1 MTELI
6 SPYIAALK
14 KIDWQDINLFQD
26 SSDISLS
33 WLLEKG
39 SLSRRLEEKCEDL
52 TVNVSVNEMIS
63 SAQMCLEEKNLLGNS
78 SCLLREVVLFG
89 DAQAWLIGRTLIPE
103 NSLDEQPCDLQK
115 QGNTPLG
122 LTVFSVESVRRDAL
136 QFGWVTVA
144 NQQLVAR
151 RSRLWMNNKPM
162 LVAELF
168 LPGSPVYLKEVEVK

>member
-6 SPYIAALK
+6 STYITALK
-14 KIDWQDINLFQD
+14 QIDWQDINLFKD
-26 SSDISLS
+26 SSDISLN

-39 SLSRRLEEKCEDL
+39 SLSRRLEKQCQNL
-52 TVNVSVNEMIS
+52 TVNVCFNEIIS
-63 SAQMCLEEKNLLGNS
+63 SSHMTSEETSLLDNT
-78 SCLLREVVLFG
+78 SCLLREVVLSG
-89 DAQAWLIGRTLIPE
+89 DDQKWLVGRTLIPE
-103 NSLDEQPCDLQK
+103 GSLDQQPCDLQK

-136 QFGWVTVA
+136 QFGWITVA
-144 NQQLVAR
+144 NQRLVAR

-168 LPGSPVYLKEVEVK
+168 LPGSPVYLKEEEVK